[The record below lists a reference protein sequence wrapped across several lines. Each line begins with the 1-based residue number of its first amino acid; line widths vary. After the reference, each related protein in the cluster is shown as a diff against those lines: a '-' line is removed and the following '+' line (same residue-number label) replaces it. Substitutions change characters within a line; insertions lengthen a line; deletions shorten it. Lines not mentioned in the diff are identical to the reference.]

1 MTKLKNKLQ
10 LLLISLL
17 CKEIN
22 RIQAHKIKKNSKIQ
36 SIHKSL
42 KYPKSNFI
50 KDSFFNTE
58 FHEMM
63 DKQREISTFN
73 RKISKSQTHLRKQH
87 EHELN
92 KLILFTNQKREYK
105 NCQKDKTISFT
116 TYANQ
121 QSIQQKVSSK
131 VIFNLQKLCYL
142 TLKL

>member
-1 MTKLKNKLQ
+1 M
-10 LLLISLL
+10 
-17 CKEIN
+17 
-22 RIQAHKIKKNSKIQ
+22 
-36 SIHKSL
+36 

-142 TLKL
+142 TLKLWIQSSQEIKNKIQSFKIQLFLKTQSFTK